1 MEQSQNLTHLEA
13 RVLAAIERHIRSEGV
28 APTIAELA
36 ANLRLKSKG
45 TVHRYVQSLIAKG
58 KLERH
63 GNGWR
68 GLRIVGLTMPDPPS
82 NVQFLHNSEPPTNI
96 NAKSNANSVGQSA
109 SQVNASDSVAVIAP
123 ASNVSGPVAL
133 PAALSAVLKNSHGA
147 SQQSADLDNF
157 SVSDSKAGKAS
168 SDQWANLRIPL
179 LGRIAAGQP
188 IEAIED
194 ANYLD
199 LAAFFIGPDRYALRV
214 SGDSMMDVGILDGD
228 TVILRKQDTARSGD
242 IVVALIDHQEATL
255 KRLGAVEDGMV
266 ELIPENSAMNTMR
279 YATSRVSFQGVLVGQ
294 LRSY

>member
-1 MEQSQNLTHLEA
+1 MDTPQSLTHLEA
-13 RVLAAIERHIRSEGV
+13 RVLAAIERHIRAEGV

-36 ANLRLKSKG
+36 TNLRLKSKG

-68 GLRIVGLTMPDPPS
+68 GLRIVGLAMPSRPS
-82 NVQFLHNSEPPTNI
+82 NVQFLPTPLNLGKSGKSGTLTHLRPEANVSKPIAVPAELSTALRLQGSDNSE
-96 NAKSNANSVGQSA
+96 NANEE
-109 SQVNASDSVAVIAP
+109 N
-123 ASNVSGPVAL
+123 
-133 PAALSAVLKNSHGA
+133 ALS
-147 SQQSADLDNF
+147 
-157 SVSDSKAGKAS
+157 
-168 SDQWANLRIPL
+168 NLRIPL

-214 SGDSMMDVGILDGD
+214 SGESMIDVGIMDGD
-228 TVILRKQDTARSGD
+228 TVILRKQNTARTGD
-242 IVVALIDHQEATL
+242 IVVALIDSQEATL
-255 KRLGAVEDGMV
+255 KRLGALKDGAV
-266 ELIPENSAMNTMR
+266 ELIPENSSMTTMH
-279 YATSRVSFQGVLVGQ
+279 YVAHRVSFQGVLVGQ

>member
-1 MEQSQNLTHLEA
+1 MESLQSLTHLEA
-13 RVLAAIERHIRSEGV
+13 RVLAAIERHIRAEGV

-58 KLERH
+58 RLERH

-68 GLRIVGLTMPDPPS
+68 GLRIVGLSIPDQPS
-82 NVQFLHNSEPPTNI
+82 NVQTLYTEMRSSTKHSSPEGGEATNNNRI
-96 NAKSNANSVGQSA
+96 SRFGNTPNK
-109 SQVNASDSVAVIAP
+109 IARITP
-123 ASNVSGPVAL
+123 SSNVSGPVEL
-133 PAALSAVLKNSHGA
+133 PAALSAALKNDSAHENSQAGSSH
-147 SQQSADLDNF
+147 QSD
-157 SVSDSKAGKAS
+157 S

-228 TVILRKQDTARSGD
+228 TVILRKQDTARNGD
-242 IVVALIDHQEATL
+242 IVVALIDQQEATL
-255 KRLGAVEDGMV
+255 KRLGKVQGGMV
-266 ELIPENSAMNTMR
+266 ELIPENSAMSTMR